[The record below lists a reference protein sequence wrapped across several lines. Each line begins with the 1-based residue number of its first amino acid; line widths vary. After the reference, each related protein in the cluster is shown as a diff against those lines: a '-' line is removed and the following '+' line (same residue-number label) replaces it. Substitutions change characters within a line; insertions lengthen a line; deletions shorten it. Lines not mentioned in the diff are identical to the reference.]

1 MSADPAGRT
10 GPQAPDPGLASA
22 PRVHSGRFLLSHG
35 GLLWR
40 VTRNELTSRHAGS
53 LLGAGWALVSPLLI
67 LCLYAAVYL
76 FVFRVQLPGLSPA
89 GSVLYVFSGLTPFLM
104 TAEALQTGVGSV
116 VANKFLLST
125 GALPIDL
132 APAKAVLASQGTMA
146 VGIALVVGGGL
157 ARGSLPWTAVLFPL
171 LWALYLL
178 GLTGLLWVLSLL
190 HVVFRDLQSLMAVAL
205 TITFIASPIAYTPDM
220 VPPLLRPMVLLNPFA
235 YWATAFQQV
244 LVLGTIPGPGH
255 LAALLVMS
263 LGAFAAGGAFFGR
276 AKRVLVDYV

>member
-1 MSADPAGRT
+1 M
-10 GPQAPDPGLASA
+10 
-22 PRVHSGRFLLSHG
+22 
-35 GLLWR
+35 
-40 VTRNELTSRHAGS
+40 
-53 LLGAGWALVSPLLI
+53 
-67 LCLYAAVYL
+67 
-76 FVFRVQLPGLSPA
+76 
-89 GSVLYVFSGLTPFLM
+89 
-104 TAEALQTGVGSV
+104 
-116 VANKFLLST
+116 
-125 GALPIDL
+125 
-132 APAKAVLASQGTMA
+132 
-146 VGIALVVGGGL
+146 
-157 ARGSLPWTAVLFPL
+157 
-171 LWALYLL
+171 
-178 GLTGLLWVLSLL
+178 WVLSLL